1 MVTSGFL
8 DTPEVAGAADG
19 VAPILAALGS
29 ANVHL
34 VSGCSERTE
43 AGTREWRAARDF
55 PDRARIEGANVHFC
69 RRRSDMRAICEGLGI
84 SGFIDGAWTVFQH
97 LLSLDEGC
105 TRLWI
110 FNPVPDEDERWRL
123 GKSGEHAELVRK
135 WEELDLEQSD
145 CSG

>member
-19 VAPILAALGS
+19 VARILAALGS

-34 VSGCSERTE
+34 VSNRSERTE
-43 AGTREWRAARDF
+43 PGTREWLAVRDF
-55 PDRARIEGANVHFC
+55 PAHAGIEGANVHFC
-69 RRRSDMRAICEGLGI
+69 RRRAEKRAICEGLGI
-84 SGFIDGAWTVFQH
+84 SGFIDRPWTVFQH

-105 TRLWI
+105 TRLWS

-123 GKSGEHAELVRK
+123 GKSGEHAVLVRK
-135 WEELDLEQSD
+135 WEELDLE
-145 CSG
+145 